1 MRRLCF
7 AGSFARARV
16 GQLKASSLVWCWWG
30 WSTPSCPQDRGGLAG
45 WAPGQSRG
53 TPPVR
58 GGSAVRPGPESRHAP
73 GQRRVGWVP
82 RARVAAGPRSE
93 TGRAGASCQSRG
105 MPPVRGGSDGCSGPE
120 SRHALGQRWG
130 RPCAPGQSRGTPPVG
145 DWSGRFGAR
154 ALNWGKK
161 KKPPKKLPWW
171 VVQDSQ
177 AEGAPEA
184 RSAEDSCDQWRA
196 KPGAIKIRAG
206 SARAQ
211 IGK

>member
-1 MRRLCF
+1 M
-7 AGSFARARV
+7 G
-16 GQLKASSLVWCWWG
+16 
-30 WSTPSCPQDRGGLAG
+30 
-45 WAPGQSRG
+45 APGLSRG
-53 TPPVR
+53 TPSVR
-58 GGSAVRPGPESRHAP
+58 GG
-73 GQRRVGWVP
+73 VGRAL
-82 RARVAAGPRSE
+82 RARVAARPRSE
-93 TGRAGASCQSRG
+93 AGRMG
-105 MPPVRGGSDGCSGPE
+105 V
-120 SRHALGQRWG
+120 
-130 RPCAPGQSRGTPPVG
+130 PGQSRGTPPVG